1 MDNTNYEDVI
11 RLVTVDKARR
21 KQIEVKIVDKDG
33 DEVPFK
39 DTIKQVLSYLEDK
52 ISPAAQQEGNQ
63 ILSQIVP
70 LMHQSM
76 VVALPRLAGP
86 ESATAILAFDNIRF
100 PMSMMMLLSF
110 SLLKLIQQKEFKIVT
125 IETDISEEDWDKM
138 QRFHKVTS
146 AAMIG
151 ALSGVSPKEIVKE
164 MVKKGY
170 ITEDEMTE
178 LTGKPPKDE
187 EVN

>member
-1 MDNTNYEDVI
+1 MENYEDLI
-11 RLVTVDKARR
+11 KLVTVDKTRR
-21 KQIEVKIVDKDG
+21 KQIEVKLVDKDG

-39 DTIKQVLSYLEDK
+39 DTIKQVMSYLKDK
-52 ISPAAQQEGNQ
+52 TSTTAEVEGNQ

-76 VVALPRLAGP
+76 MVALPALSGA
-86 ESATAILAFDNIRF
+86 ANAAAMLAFDSIRF

-110 SLLKLIQQKEFKIVT
+110 SMLKLIQQKEFKIVT

-138 QRFHKVTS
+138 QRFHKVSS

-151 ALSGVSPKEIVKE
+151 ALSGISPRAIVKE
-164 MVKKGY
+164 MVKRGE
-170 ITEDEMTE
+170 ISQEEVTE
-178 LTGKPPKDE
+178 LVGEMDE
-187 EVN
+187 DNGNK